1 MKHGLKRFLS
11 LTLATAL
18 SVCVS
23 MTTFAENEN
32 NTLGVTF
39 NASLSQSTLT
49 ESDQD
54 QSVTLYVNASAPV
67 TLNGMQMQLVQGTPL
82 KVTAIAGGDN
92 QIQLTRQNYNLS
104 NGMITWRTD
113 DVENIAGVTDLV
125 VATVKVPANAPAG
138 TYKIGAKNFELTN
151 VEDGNYAHV
160 WENKAA
166 AYTTLTINAKPAD
179 GYTTGVTT
187 LNGTPTLGDTV
198 LVNINA
204 SHTTDKTFAAAE
216 LAVQYDSSK
225 LLFKK
230 DASTLGEATVK
241 EENGTIKIED
251 YGEEKNLGNGI
262 YVLAFETKGI
272 GATDVTLTAAAF
284 VNKADAVKKDLIK
297 AGISGASVNF
307 VIARQTYQV
316 TLPDFFTGN
325 STVTDGDDYTFTQVD
340 KEHYT
345 YTNVKA
351 TVNGGAVEVIDNC
364 DGTYTVE
371 NVTGPLVI
379 TGTRTA
385 KSYDVTFAGDA
396 KDDIVG
402 AAATATYLENYSF
415 TMPTVEG
422 WAYTVD
428 EITIGG
434 VKYTNYAR
442 EGAVYTIPGAD
453 VTGDIQ
459 ITVSKSATIANVTV
473 EGNGAGAAEGYEKT
487 VGIGE
492 DYTLKL
498 RTEEGYIYT
507 VEATIDGKPVDVT
520 KNDDGTY
527 TVQNVTGKLA
537 FKVTRTVVTDD
548 VTVSKY
554 VAVDSTNVWLIQ
566 KRTAGADGT
575 IPAYDNAEMFWSD
588 KYQAYCYLV
597 IAPEFTRDEAVQKI
611 SIATGSKNAVVYDGD
626 VNMTKKVDASDAQLT
641 YNLYNAEYKEFTDDM
656 TMEKF
661 LRADVNGDA
670 KVDVED
676 AAAIIAQLL
685 G

>member
-18 SVCVS
+18 SVCIS

-67 TLNGMQMQLVQGTPL
+67 TLNGMQMQLVQDTPL

-92 QIQLTRQNYNLS
+92 QIQLTKKNYNLS
-104 NGMITWRTD
+104 NGMIAWQTD

-125 VATVKVPANAPAG
+125 VATVKVPANTPAG

-160 WENKAA
+160 WENKAV

-230 DASTLGEATVK
+230 EASTLGDATVK

-251 YGEEKNLGNGI
+251 YGKEKNLGNGI
-262 YVLAFETKGI
+262 YVLAFETKDI

-284 VNKADAVKKDLIK
+284 VNKTDAVKKDLIES
-297 AGISGASVNF
+297 GISGTSVNF
-307 VIARQTYQV
+307 VISKQTYQV

-351 TVNGGAVEVIDNC
+351 TVNGGAAAVIDNLN
-364 DGTYTVE
+364 GTYTVK

-385 KSYDVTFAGDA
+385 KSYDVTFAGNA
-396 KDDIVG
+396 KDDIVDSK
-402 AAATATYLENYSF
+402 AKATYLEDYSF
-415 TMPTVEG
+415 TVPTAEG
-422 WAYTVD
+422 WSYTVD

-434 VKYTNYAR
+434 VKYTNYAK

-473 EGNGAGAAEGYEKT
+473 NGNGAGAAEGYKKT
-487 VGIGE
+487 VDIGG
-492 DYTLKL
+492 DYTLTL

-507 VEATIDGKPVDVT
+507 VEATIDGKPVEVT

-527 TVQNVTGKLA
+527 TVHHVTGELV

-566 KRTAGADGT
+566 KKTAGADGT

-588 KYQAYCYLV
+588 NYQAYCYLV

-611 SIATGSKNAVVYDGD
+611 SIVTGSKNAVVYDGD

-641 YNLYNAEYKEFTDDM
+641 YNLYNAEYKEFTNDM